1 MRYVIHLIY
10 YVTYQLQVVPIESS
24 WFQQIFNDPKYG
36 RKYQDTTNCVIH
48 SFVTLILLVLE
59 IHILTISISAP
70 HVNSIGA
77 ARHLPK
83 HSKGQGNMF
92 VLQSL
97 LVVLVQVPPSVFCSI
112 IFRHRTSHWQVLLR
126 LVALCQA

>member
-1 MRYVIHLIY
+1 MLHINYELFLYNHHGSNKYLMIQNMEGNIRI
-10 YVTYQLQVVPIESS
+10 QL
-24 WFQQIFNDPKYG
+24 
-36 RKYQDTTNCVIH
+36 NCVIH